1 MKTMIIKHY
10 RHALV
15 LSLLT
20 SSSLAMAAN
29 YELLDS
35 HQHSFKNLEQITP
48 DTPEQGHSISIID
61 SFHQS
66 NENNKKNQV
75 LEALRL
81 LKENKLDD
89 AQKIISDLLQNNP
102 NVADYHN
109 LNALLETLKKNPT
122 AAQQNYDQT
131 IKLDPKNI
139 VAYLGSAKLALDNG
153 QLDKAKD
160 YANKALSI
168 NDKKLNAYLVLADV
182 AYN

>member
-1 MKTMIIKHY
+1 MIIKHS

-66 NENNKKNQV
+66 TEKNKKNQV

-89 AQKIISDLLQNNP
+89 AQKIISD
-102 NVADYHN
+102 
-109 LNALLETLKKNPT
+109 
-122 AAQQNYDQT
+122 
-131 IKLDPKNI
+131 
-139 VAYLGSAKLALDNG
+139 
-153 QLDKAKD
+153 
-160 YANKALSI
+160 
-168 NDKKLNAYLVLADV
+168 
-182 AYN
+182 